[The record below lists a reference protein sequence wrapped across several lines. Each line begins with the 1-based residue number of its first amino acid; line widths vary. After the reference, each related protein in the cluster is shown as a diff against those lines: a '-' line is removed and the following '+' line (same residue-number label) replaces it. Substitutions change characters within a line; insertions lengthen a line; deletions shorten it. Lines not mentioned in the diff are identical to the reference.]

1 MPAKNP
7 RLTAV
12 VDESVMHWLKRR
24 ARAQGVSVS
33 LVVRDL
39 LTRVRDEDEE
49 RFWSAAGEAR
59 LASFVRDEAV
69 SHDLAWRE

>member
-24 ARAQGVSVS
+24 ANAQGISVS

-49 RFWSAAGEAR
+49 RYWAAAGEAR
-59 LASFVRDEAV
+59 LESFVRDEGV
-69 SHDLAWRE
+69 THDQAWAE